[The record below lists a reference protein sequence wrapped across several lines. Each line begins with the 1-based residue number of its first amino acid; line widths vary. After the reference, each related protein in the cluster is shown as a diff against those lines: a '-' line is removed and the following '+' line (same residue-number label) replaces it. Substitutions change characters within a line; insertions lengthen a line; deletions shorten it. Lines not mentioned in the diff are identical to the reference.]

1 MKYFQN
7 INLFSFYLLFLF
19 SFNYTSS
26 NKYLKLPISLIDF
39 PSKEE
44 LSSINIYNL
53 LTKLSKSRIQTRIT
67 LGSNRQILPCDISFE
82 HYPLYV
88 SSILCE
94 ENIIKFNQE
103 ESRTFINYDK
113 IDGYNINQNCLK
125 CNTSKDIFYF
135 NHDKINEAVPLFF
148 IFGSLLTTESKSISA
163 EIGFKPTK
171 PKNDPSVLNLLLQL
185 KKANL
190 ISNKNFFFHLDTNEN
205 KGNLLL
211 GAYNE
216 KFFQNYQ
223 KFKYFYVSAENGNI
237 EYWQFLLDNA
247 YYGNNYICEKNKV
260 IISLKQYFIYV
271 PFYIKSILDNDFF
284 KELTEKKICE
294 LINLNNTSTYFYV
307 CDDTIDINKMKN
319 FSFFPT
325 NLNEPI
331 EFILSPKDLFFKF
344 GKNKLLYIIGFNYN
358 VDYWKFNLPFIMK
371 YQPVF
376 DLDNKIIS
384 IYNDL
389 NLFSEDDFI
398 YNNEQNKNNPSNEFK
413 EKEGNNFGIKILYFF
428 IFLFLILIILILF
441 KKIFDYYK
449 KGKNKEND
457 ESQLLEFR
465 DMSNYNEDS
474 QDNNKKDNSKENKII
489 A

>member
-1 MKYFQN
+1 MKTKEIY
-7 INLFSFYLLFLF
+7 YLV
-19 SFNYTSS
+19 
-26 NKYLKLPISLIDF
+26 
-39 PSKEE
+39 
-44 LSSINIYNL
+44 
-53 LTKLSKSRIQTRIT
+53 
-67 LGSNRQILPCDISFE
+67 
-82 HYPLYV
+82 H
-88 SSILCE
+88 
-94 ENIIKFNQE
+94 
-103 ESRTFINYDK
+103 
-113 IDGYNINQNCLK
+113 
-125 CNTSKDIFYF
+125 IFY
-135 NHDKINEAVPLFF
+135 
-148 IFGSLLTTESKSISA
+148 S
-163 EIGFKPTK
+163 
-171 PKNDPSVLNLLLQL
+171 
-185 KKANL
+185 
-190 ISNKNFFFHLDTNEN
+190 
-205 KGNLLL
+205 
-211 GAYNE
+211 NE

-247 YYGNNYICEKNKV
+247 YYGNKYICEKNKV

-271 PFYIKSILDNDFF
+271 PFYMKSILDNDFF
-284 KELTEKKICE
+284 KELTEKKFCE

-307 CDDTIDINKMKN
+307 CDDSIDINKMKN

-413 EKEGNNFGIKILYFF
+413 EKEGNNFGKKILYFF